1 VGEAEATFACDLHAR
16 TERETLFALAAIA
29 RGNSGSRASAM
40 RSLRVTPEIGLIVDR
55 YR

>member
-1 VGEAEATFACDLHAR
+1 MR
-16 TERETLFALAAIA
+16 TERETLFTLAVTE

-40 RSLRVTPEIGLIVDR
+40 QSLRVTPEIGLIVDR

>member
-1 VGEAEATFACDLHAR
+1 VGEAEAMFACDLHAR

-29 RGNSGSRASAM
+29 R
-40 RSLRVTPEIGLIVDR
+40 VTPEVGLIVDG

>member
-1 VGEAEATFACDLHAR
+1 MR
-16 TERETLFALAAIA
+16 TERETLFTLADIE

-40 RSLRVTPEIGLIVDR
+40 RSLRVTSEIDLIVDR